1 MRPLYL
7 GLDTSN
13 YKTSAGLYS
22 PADGS
27 FRACG
32 RLLEVPLGSLGLRQ
46 SDALFQHV
54 KQLSAR
60 VREVCGG
67 LDGEIRA
74 IGFSARP
81 RDLEDSY
88 MPCFLAGQCAA
99 ECMGAALGV
108 PVYDFSHQQG
118 HLAAAALSVGRLDLL
133 GAPLLAWHLSGGTTE
148 LLLAEPSEERI
159 LRASILGGSSDIS
172 AGQVIDRVG
181 VDLEM
186 PFPAGP
192 YVEQAALR
200 SDTEDVF
207 PVRVQ
212 GCTFSFSGVQNQY
225 QARIRA
231 GASTEDVCRFV
242 LRTVARTILKAT
254 QNARREHPLP
264 VLISGGVSA
273 CTLVQEV
280 FAKEK
285 DVWFAQKGLGG
296 DNAVGV
302 AVLASMR

>member
-60 VREVCGG
+60 VREACGS

-225 QARIRA
+225 QARVQA
-231 GASTEDVCRFV
+231 GASKEDVCRFV

-254 QNARREHPLP
+254 QNARREHSLP
-264 VLISGGVSA
+264 VLISGGVSV

>member
-148 LLLAEPSEERI
+148 LLLA
-159 LRASILGGSSDIS
+159 
-172 AGQVIDRVG
+172 
-181 VDLEM
+181 
-186 PFPAGP
+186 
-192 YVEQAALR
+192 
-200 SDTEDVF
+200 
-207 PVRVQ
+207 
-212 GCTFSFSGVQNQY
+212 
-225 QARIRA
+225 
-231 GASTEDVCRFV
+231 
-242 LRTVARTILKAT
+242 
-254 QNARREHPLP
+254 
-264 VLISGGVSA
+264 
-273 CTLVQEV
+273 
-280 FAKEK
+280 
-285 DVWFAQKGLGG
+285 
-296 DNAVGV
+296 
-302 AVLASMR
+302 

>member
-1 MRPLYL
+1 
-7 GLDTSN
+7 
-13 YKTSAGLYS
+13 
-22 PADGS
+22 
-27 FRACG
+27 
-32 RLLEVPLGSLGLRQ
+32 
-46 SDALFQHV
+46 
-54 KQLSAR
+54 
-60 VREVCGG
+60 
-67 LDGEIRA
+67 
-74 IGFSARP
+74 
-81 RDLEDSY
+81 

-212 GCTFSFSGVQNQY
+212 GCTFSFSGGAEPVSGPHPGRGQQRGCLPVR
-225 QARIRA
+225 AAHRGADHSEGDAERPPGASPA
-231 GASTEDVCRFV
+231 GAH
-242 LRTVARTILKAT
+242 LR
-254 QNARREHPLP
+254 RR
-264 VLISGGVSA
+264 
-273 CTLVQEV
+273 
-280 FAKEK
+280 
-285 DVWFAQKGLGG
+285 
-296 DNAVGV
+296 VGV
-302 AVLASMR
+302 YPGAGSFRKGKGRVVRAKGPWR

>member
-32 RLLEVPLGSLGLRQ
+32 RLLEIPLGSLGLRQ

-99 ECMGAALGV
+99 ECIGAALGV

-264 VLISGGVSA
+264 VLISGGVSV

-285 DVWFAQKGLGG
+285 DVWFAQKDLGG
-296 DNAVGV
+296 DNAVGA

>member
-1 MRPLYL
+1 M
-7 GLDTSN
+7 
-13 YKTSAGLYS
+13 
-22 PADGS
+22 
-27 FRACG
+27 
-32 RLLEVPLGSLGLRQ
+32 
-46 SDALFQHV
+46 
-54 KQLSAR
+54 
-60 VREVCGG
+60 
-67 LDGEIRA
+67 
-74 IGFSARP
+74 
-81 RDLEDSY
+81 
-88 MPCFLAGQCAA
+88 
-99 ECMGAALGV
+99 
-108 PVYDFSHQQG
+108 
-118 HLAAAALSVGRLDLL
+118 
-133 GAPLLAWHLSGGTTE
+133 
-148 LLLAEPSEERI
+148 
-159 LRASILGGSSDIS
+159 
-172 AGQVIDRVG
+172 G

-231 GASTEDVCRFV
+231 GASKEDVCRFV

-264 VLISGGVSA
+264 VLISGGVSV

-296 DNAVGV
+296 DNAVGA